1 MSRIVTRDE
10 DSANLDIGI
19 KNKWNWSQLE
29 KKINVDVEKVVSS
42 MTWKGDPI
50 ISFCVGESIRK
61 VNLRK
66 ETHNMSTSND
76 VRNND
81 ITKVQ

>member
-1 MSRIVTRDE
+1 
-10 DSANLDIGI
+10 
-19 KNKWNWSQLE
+19 
-29 KKINVDVEKVVSS
+29 

-50 ISFCVGESIRK
+50 VSFCVGESIKK

-66 ETHNMSTSND
+66 KTRNMSTNND
-76 VRNND
+76 ERNND

>member
-1 MSRIVTRDE
+1 MTKIPPTWILVLKISGTGL
-10 DSANLDIGI
+10 SW
-19 KNKWNWSQLE
+19 K

-50 ISFCVGESIRK
+50 ISFCVGESIKK

-66 ETHNMSTSND
+66 KTRNMSTNND
-76 VRNND
+76 ERNND